1 MVAIPVLLAPVAGF
15 FMRAAVIKFF
25 VVSAIVA
32 ALAVLVP
39 MVIDLL
45 GAAGLTVMLNSAF
58 GGLPPGVWY
67 FIDLLQFNYGLPV
80 LITAY
85 VSRFLIRRLPIVG

>member
-1 MVAIPVLLAPVAGF
+1 MVLLPALLAPVAGF
-15 FMRAAVIKFF
+15 FMRAAVIKFV

-32 ALAVLVP
+32 ALAILVP
-39 MVIDLL
+39 LVIDLL
-45 GAAGLTVMLNSAF
+45 GAAGMTAALNSAF
-58 GGLPPGVWY
+58 GGLPPGVWF
-67 FIDLLQFNYGLPV
+67 FIDLFQFSYGLPV